1 MSIPLASFRVQSTV
15 DRSDEDFSAIPKLT
29 YSFSALVSL
38 PTEMGEFAPRLSM
51 YYRDSFFTGL
61 DATAAKSEFVDR
73 ATIDDVTLWN
83 FRIGYTPPNRDNIQ
97 LWLFVDN
104 LTDENYFQGG
114 FSNTESLGAGSY
126 VLGSPRTYGLEASIS
141 F

>member
-1 MSIPLASFRVQSTV
+1 MVL
-15 DRSDEDFSAIPKLT
+15 
-29 YSFSALVSL
+29 L
-38 PTEMGEFAPRLSM
+38 PTAIGEFAPRLSM
-51 YYRDSFFTGL
+51 YYRDSLFTGL
-61 DATAAKSEFVDR
+61 DAIAWNTEFRDL

-83 FRIGYTPPNRDNIQ
+83 FRLGFTPTHHDNMQ

-126 VLGSPRTYGLEASIS
+126 ILGAPRTYGLEASIS